1 MNWSKFV
8 FTVSLFTFIL
18 CLNSLLVM
26 FCWNL
31 FLIPA
36 INGVNEIGFVTA
48 MGLTGLAGILFKDN
62 GIKANFNE

>member
-1 MNWSKFV
+1 MNWSKFFMQV
-8 FTVSLFTFIL
+8 TVVSFLL

-26 FCWNL
+26 FLWNA

-36 INGVNEIGFVTA
+36 ISGVNEIGFITA
-48 MGLTGLAGILFKDN
+48 MGLTALAGILFKDN